1 MVLPTRLLFTALLLA
16 NVVSPAAAWGPTGH
30 RVVAGIARNHLTP
43 EAAAAVKALLAPDTL
58 VEASTWSDEIRSDAA
73 WDHASVW
80 HYVSLDDG
88 SSYVPRKITG
98 SDAPRDLYEAILHFV
113 KVLGTASSST
123 TERVEAVRW
132 LVHLVGDLHQPLHV
146 GRRGDLG
153 GNRVDAMWHGR
164 PTNIHRVWDSEM
176 IRSTRLSYSEL
187 VLSIDTAS
195 SADIAAWQSS
205 APLDWLEESL
215 ALRGQAYQV
224 PEPSTS
230 GSYRY
235 SYEHLDL
242 VRQRLRQAGV
252 RLAGLLNSA
261 L

>member
-1 MVLPTRLLFTALLLA
+1 MLPIRLLFTSLLLA
-16 NVVSPAAAWGPTGH
+16 NAASPAAAWGPTGH
-30 RVVAGIARNHLTP
+30 RVVAGIAQNHLTP

-58 VEASTWSDEIRSDAA
+58 VEASTWADEIRSDAS

-80 HYVSLDDG
+80 HYVNLDDG
-88 SSYVPRKITG
+88 SSYVPRTITG
-98 SDAPRDLYEAILHFV
+98 SEASRDIYEAILHFV
-113 KVLGTASSST
+113 EVLGTAASST
-123 TERVEAVRW
+123 TERAEAVRW

-146 GRRGDLG
+146 GRRVDLG
-153 GNRVDAMWHGR
+153 GNRVEAVWHGR
-164 PTNIHRVWDSEM
+164 PTNMHRVWDSEM

-205 APLDWLEESL
+205 SPLDWLEESL
-215 ALRGQAYQV
+215 TLRDRAYQV

-235 SYEHLDL
+235 SYEHLEV
-242 VRQRLRQAGV
+242 VRQRLRQAGI